1 MKNTE
6 DGMSNREWI
15 HKLVDMIEDEGD
27 LAMVKWLVQPYAAR
41 ALNKKYK
48 EEQNHE
54 EDQ

>member
-27 LAMVKWLVQPYAAR
+27 LATVKWLLQPYVAR
-41 ALNKKYK
+41 SLNKKY
-48 EEQNHE
+48 EEGKNHE
-54 EDQ
+54 A